1 LIPVNATGT
10 PAWLDG
16 VRQPN
21 RRIGTMDAMKER
33 TAAPAHGSAQ
43 QSDKPAGAEQ
53 RWLQDA
59 IEDDEVREA
68 LRVRHQHKPT
78 QEAG

>member
-1 LIPVNATGT
+1 MN
-10 PAWLDG
+10 
-16 VRQPN
+16 
-21 RRIGTMDAMKER
+21 AMKER